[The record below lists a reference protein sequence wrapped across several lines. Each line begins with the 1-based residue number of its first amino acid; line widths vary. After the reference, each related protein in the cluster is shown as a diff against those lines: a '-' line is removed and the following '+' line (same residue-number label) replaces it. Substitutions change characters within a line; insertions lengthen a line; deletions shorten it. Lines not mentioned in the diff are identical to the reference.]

1 MLKFNNIENVKAYT
15 ISNGIVLYKNVFKD
29 IDNILSFF
37 KEAELYE
44 ENKYMMKKFHN
55 WGQYGIMTE
64 VDSTSFHDFTDG
76 YFNYNEPEEVK
87 QKEVFEKLNDAYNF
101 VKKDFMIKYGNSNIW
116 PSHYKK
122 IDLFNEGDNT
132 KIAFLKYDVEMA
144 KLSELEKFNFTA
156 FHSDYFDQD
165 MDTPGYKLIFTV
177 MIYLNSDYEGGEI
190 CFWDGEKIVGY
201 KPEPGDIIAFPSC
214 EPFYHGVLNINN
226 NNRYAI
232 RMNYCAVT
240 DGSKEFKDG
249 TFKLSLNNTNY
260 KVGYSWIK
268 DGSKITT
275 SPGIENNNFVDPPLI
290 LTTDKLERVLINAKD

>member
-1 MLKFNNIENVKAYT
+1 
-15 ISNGIVLYKNVFKD
+15 
-29 IDNILSFF
+29 
-37 KEAELYE
+37 
-44 ENKYMMKKFHN
+44 
-55 WGQYGIMTE
+55 
-64 VDSTSFHDFTDG
+64 
-76 YFNYNEPEEVK
+76 
-87 QKEVFEKLNDAYNF
+87 
-101 VKKDFMIKYGNSNIW
+101 
-116 PSHYKK
+116 
-122 IDLFNEGDNT
+122 
-132 KIAFLKYDVEMA
+132 MA

-190 CFWDGEKIVGY
+190 CFWDGGKIVGY

-268 DGSKITT
+268 DGNKITT

-290 LTTDKLERVLINAKD
+290 LTTDKLERVLIDAKD